1 MLVPLYHTVISN
13 VRPPLRPAYASYI
26 LFIIYI
32 FLPLAHNWHCIILS
46 STTTLLYI
54 IEMIFITYRY
64 DEYQLT
70 KSFTELIFLFCVNI
84 FGIYF
89 RLMNEVAIRRAFLD
103 RRECVEGNIL
113 LRTARDQEVI
123 FLFIIK
129 NYLKIYSIYSCRKI
143 YC

>member
-1 MLVPLYHTVISN
+1 MLVPLYHTIISN
-13 VRPPLRPAYASYI
+13 VQPPLRPAYASYI

-32 FLPLAHNWHCIILS
+32 FLPLTQNCHCIILS
-46 STTTLLYI
+46 AATTLFYI
-54 IEMIFITYRY
+54 IEMISITYRY
-64 DEYQLT
+64 DEHQLT
-70 KSFTELIFLFCVNI
+70 KSFTELIFLLCVNI

-123 FLFIIK
+123 FYIRLCCMYINCVIF
-129 NYLKIYSIYSCRKI
+129 
-143 YC
+143 